1 MPDGME
7 RLLLVGKRLEPQ
19 KSSDACNDRP
29 IWPAQRGTTEIAA
42 FPFGPRS
49 LSAAHPAKEYRKNCF
64 KIQCRQLIAS
74 PVAKVVGKNHKIAFP
89 IMTEKPV
96 EGSDAQVSG
105 RVFCSTNGER
115 PRLATSLF
123 SVHRA
128 AKFRLKNQWSGLW
141 S

>member
-1 MPDGME
+1 ME

-19 KSSDACNDRP
+19 KSSDARNDRP
-29 IWPAQRGTTEIAA
+29 IWPARRSITEIAA

-49 LSAAHPAKEYRKNCF
+49 LSAGASNKGVSQEVLQDPMPTIDRVAGCEGSRQKSQNCF
-64 KIQCRQLIAS
+64 
-74 PVAKVVGKNHKIAFP
+74 PDHDG
-89 IMTEKPV
+89 KPV
-96 EGSDAQVSG
+96 EASDAQVSG